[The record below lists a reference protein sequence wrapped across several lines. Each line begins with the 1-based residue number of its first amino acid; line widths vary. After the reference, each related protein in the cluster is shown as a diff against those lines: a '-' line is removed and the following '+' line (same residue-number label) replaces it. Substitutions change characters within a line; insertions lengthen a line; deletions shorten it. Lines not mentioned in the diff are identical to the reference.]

1 VTRRP
6 AFGVLRDLAIRW
18 DPVIY
23 TRSGARQQQLEAGDL
38 IRLSQASA
46 GAGQPIA
53 AAVQAGAAEGH
64 TEVALD
70 LVRAARD

>member
-1 VTRRP
+1 M
-6 AFGVLRDLAIRW
+6 LRDLAIRW

-23 TRSGARQQQLEAGDL
+23 TRSGAREQQREAGEL

-53 AAVQAGAAEGH
+53 SAVQAGAAEGH
-64 TEVALD
+64 TEIALD
-70 LVRAARD
+70 LVRGAARE